1 MVYVI
6 GRLGSAV
13 LSLCET
19 LGHTTLF
26 CLLVVKAFFQPIRIQ
41 ECIRQL
47 YLMGVESL
55 SIVVLSG
62 SCTGLALALQS
73 YSALHQLGVEYFV
86 SLVISKGM
94 IRELSPVLT
103 GLMITGRCG
112 SAIAAEIATM
122 QITEQIDAL
131 KTLCINPFRYL
142 VVPRIVAATVAV
154 PLASL
159 FSMICG
165 IGAGYLLSIFV
176 LNINAEQYVAIMHT
190 HIEVADLVGGLLK
203 ALFFGL
209 IIGLVGTYK
218 GYYASG
224 GARGVGKATTQSVV
238 AASICIMV
246 ANYYLS
252 LLLFQ
257 AGM

>member
-1 MVYVI
+1 MMYVI
-6 GRLGSAV
+6 GYVGSSV

-19 LGHTTLF
+19 LGHITFF
-26 CLLVVKAFFQPIRIQ
+26 CFSIIKGLFQPIRIQ
-41 ECIRQL
+41 ECIKQM
-47 YLMGVESL
+47 YLIGVESL

-73 YSALHQLGVEYFV
+73 YSALHQLGVEHFV

-103 GLMITGRCG
+103 GLMIAGRCG
-112 SAIAAEIATM
+112 SSIAAEIATM

-131 KTLCINPFRYL
+131 KTLCVNPFRYL
-142 VVPRIVAATVAV
+142 IIPRIIAATVTV

-165 IGAGYLLSIFV
+165 IGAGYLLSIYA
-176 LNINAEQYVAIMHT
+176 LNINAEQYIAIMHT
-190 HIEVADLVGGLLK
+190 HIEAADLMGGLLK
-203 ALFFGL
+203 ALFFG
-209 IIGLVGTYK
+209 IIIATVGTYK
-218 GYYASG
+218 GYVATG
-224 GARGVGKATTQSVV
+224 GARGVGRATTQSVV
-238 AASICIMV
+238 VSSIYIMI

-252 LLLFQ
+252 LFLFQ
-257 AGM
+257 AGV